1 MSDTSFTAAA
11 AGARRV
17 PELPFP
23 LSRHTD
29 PVSVVLGARVI
40 VRFALDERGQ
50 HGPVVSDAI
59 GQLVSVDP
67 LRIRLQSRS
76 RGAAGRGDSQHL
88 ARQSSATSAA
98 HGGAGEGTAGV
109 GNNASEVVEIP
120 ADKVVVLKTLSA
132 KPVRNSDIRNVESA
146 IAEAFPGLEHREIG
160 GWLARAGDGI
170 TERSN
175 SAVPLGPGASTQ
187 PVPLEEI
194 RAFYDAHELP
204 TQLLLPDRIGRAAEG
219 IAGDRGP
226 EIIIMTREL
235 EATEI
240 GALIEDLPAPRT
252 DGVLEFSVDDEPDE
266 QWLSMYHFRGQ
277 PLPRH
282 ALELLCQ
289 RIEGSLGFGRL
300 TIDGQLAAI
309 TRGTVTEGG
318 PHRWLGYSA
327 VEVAAPFRRQGLGT
341 YLGAQM
347 LAWGEQ
353 QGADRAYLEVIES
366 NAAGRGLYHR
376 LGFSEHH
383 RHRSLRLD

>member
-1 MSDTSFTAAA
+1 MIDTSFTAAA

-17 PELPFP
+17 PDLPFP

-40 VRFALDERGQ
+40 VRYALDESGQ
-50 HGPVVSDAI
+50 HGPKVSDAI
-59 GQLVSVDP
+59 GQLLSVNP
-67 LRIRLQSRS
+67 LRIRPQTRTT
-76 RGAAGRGDSQHL
+76 GNAPGDPAQC
-88 ARQSSATSAA
+88 
-98 HGGAGEGTAGV
+98 V
-109 GNNASEVVEIP
+109 PEVVEIP

-175 SAVPLGPGASTQ
+175 SAVPLGPSASTH

-194 RAFYDAHELP
+194 RAFYAQHNLP
-204 TQLLLPDRIGRAAEG
+204 TQLLLPDRLGRTAEG
-219 IAGDRGP
+219 LPGTRGP
-226 EIIIMTREL
+226 EIIIMTRDLDPHSAMASSAMASAESY
-235 EATEI
+235 AP
-240 GALIEDLPAPRT
+240 GAEVAPPQGIEGT
-252 DGVLEFSVDDEPDE
+252 VEFRVDDEPDE

-282 ALELLCQ
+282 ALELLSA

-300 TIDGQLAAI
+300 TVDGELAAI

-318 PHRWLGYSA
+318 PHHWLGYSA
-327 VEVAAPFRRQGLGT
+327 VEVAHPFRRRGLGT
-341 YLGAQM
+341 YLGARM
-347 LAWGEQ
+347 LDWGRQ

-366 NAAGRGLYHR
+366 NTAGRGLYHR

-383 RHRSLRLD
+383 RHRSLRVE

>member
-1 MSDTSFTAAA
+1 MTDTSFTAAA

-40 VRFALDERGQ
+40 VRYALEEQGQ
-50 HGPVVSDAI
+50 HGPLVSDAI
-59 GQLVSVDP
+59 GQLVSIDP
-67 LRIRLQSRS
+67 LRIQPQSRNT
-76 RGAAGRGDSQHL
+76 GTDGR
-88 ARQSSATSAA
+88 
-98 HGGAGEGTAGV
+98 
-109 GNNASEVVEIP
+109 ASKVVEIP
-120 ADKVVVLKTLSA
+120 AEKVVVLKTLSA
-132 KPVRNSDIRNVESA
+132 KPVRNSDIRNVETA

-175 SAVPLGPGASTQ
+175 SAVPLGPNAAMQ

-194 RAFYDAHELP
+194 RAFYTAHDLP
-204 TQLLLPDRIGRAAEG
+204 TQLLLPDRLGRSAES
-219 IAGDRGP
+219 IAGQRGP

-235 EATEI
+235 DGPTANPAEALT
-240 GALIEDLPAPRT
+240 IEGT
-252 DGVLEFSVDDEPDE
+252 VEFRVDEDPDE

-282 ALELLCQ
+282 ALELLCA
-289 RIEGSLGFGRL
+289 RIDGSLGFGRL
-300 TIDGQLAAI
+300 TVDGHLAAI

-318 PHRWLGYSA
+318 PYRWLGYSA
-327 VEVAAPFRRQGLGT
+327 VEVAEPFRRKGLGT
-341 YLGAQM
+341 HLGAKM
-347 LAWGEQ
+347 LEWGAQ
-353 QGADRAYLEVIES
+353 QGADRAYLEVIET
-366 NAAGRGLYHR
+366 NTAGRGLYHR

-383 RHRSLRLD
+383 RHRSLLVD

>member
-1 MSDTSFTAAA
+1 MTDTSFTAAA

-17 PELPFP
+17 PDLPFP

-40 VRFALDERGQ
+40 VRYALDEPGQ
-50 HGPVVSDAI
+50 HGPKVSDAI
-59 GQLVSVDP
+59 GQLLSVNP
-67 LRIRLQSRS
+67 LRIRPQTRTT
-76 RGAAGRGDSQHL
+76 GNAPGDPAQY
-88 ARQSSATSAA
+88 
-98 HGGAGEGTAGV
+98 V
-109 GNNASEVVEIP
+109 PEVVEIP

-175 SAVPLGPGASTQ
+175 SAVPLGPSASTQ
-187 PVPLEEI
+187 PVPLDEI
-194 RAFYDAHELP
+194 RAFYAQHNLP
-204 TQLLLPDRIGRAAEG
+204 TQLLLPDRLGRTAEG
-219 IAGDRGP
+219 LPGTRGP
-226 EIIIMTREL
+226 EIIIMTRDLDPHSAMASSAMASAESY
-235 EATEI
+235 AP
-240 GALIEDLPAPRT
+240 GAEVAPPQGIEGT
-252 DGVLEFSVDDEPDE
+252 VEFRVDEEPDE

-282 ALELLCQ
+282 ALELLSA

-300 TIDGQLAAI
+300 TVDGELAAI

-318 PHRWLGYSA
+318 PHHWLGYSA
-327 VEVAAPFRRQGLGT
+327 VEVAHPFRRRGLGT
-341 YLGAQM
+341 YLGARM
-347 LAWGEQ
+347 LDWGRQ

-366 NAAGRGLYHR
+366 NTAGRGLYHR

-383 RHRSLRLD
+383 RHRSLRVE

>member
-1 MSDTSFTAAA
+1 MTDTSFTAAA

-17 PELPFP
+17 PDLPFP

-40 VRFALDERGQ
+40 VRYALDEPGQ
-50 HGPVVSDAI
+50 HGPKVSDAI
-59 GQLVSVDP
+59 GQLLSVNP
-67 LRIRLQSRS
+67 LRIRPQTRTT
-76 RGAAGRGDSQHL
+76 GNAPGDPAQC
-88 ARQSSATSAA
+88 
-98 HGGAGEGTAGV
+98 V
-109 GNNASEVVEIP
+109 PEVVEIP

-175 SAVPLGPGASTQ
+175 SAVPLGPSASTQ
-187 PVPLEEI
+187 PVPLDEI
-194 RAFYDAHELP
+194 RAFYAQHNLP
-204 TQLLLPDRIGRAAEG
+204 TQLLLPDRLGRTAEG
-219 IAGDRGP
+219 LPGTRGP
-226 EIIIMTREL
+226 EIIIMTRDLDPHSAMASAESY
-235 EATEI
+235 AP
-240 GALIEDLPAPRT
+240 GAEVAPPQGIEGT
-252 DGVLEFSVDDEPDE
+252 VEFRVDEEPDE

-282 ALELLCQ
+282 ALELLSA
-289 RIEGSLGFGRL
+289 RIEGSLSFGRL
-300 TIDGQLAAI
+300 TVDGELAAI

-318 PHRWLGYSA
+318 PHHWLGYSA
-327 VEVAAPFRRQGLGT
+327 VEVAHPFRRRGLGT
-341 YLGAQM
+341 YLGARM
-347 LAWGEQ
+347 LDWGRQ

-366 NAAGRGLYHR
+366 NTAGRGLYHR

-383 RHRSLRLD
+383 RHRNLRVV

>member
-1 MSDTSFTAAA
+1 MTDTSFTAAA

-17 PELPFP
+17 PDLPFP

-40 VRFALDERGQ
+40 VRYALDEPGQ
-50 HGPVVSDAI
+50 HGPKVSDAI
-59 GQLVSVDP
+59 GQLLSVNP
-67 LRIRLQSRS
+67 LRIRPQTRTTGNAPGDPAQS
-76 RGAAGRGDSQHL
+76 
-88 ARQSSATSAA
+88 
-98 HGGAGEGTAGV
+98 V
-109 GNNASEVVEIP
+109 PEVVEIP

-175 SAVPLGPGASTQ
+175 SAVPLGPSASTQ

-194 RAFYDAHELP
+194 RAFYAQHNLP
-204 TQLLLPDRIGRAAEG
+204 TQLLLPDRLGRTAEG
-219 IAGDRGP
+219 LPGTRGP
-226 EIIIMTREL
+226 EIIIMTRDLDPHSAMVSSAMASAESY
-235 EATEI
+235 AP
-240 GALIEDLPAPRT
+240 GAEVAPPQGIEGT
-252 DGVLEFSVDDEPDE
+252 VEFRVDDEPDE

-282 ALELLCQ
+282 ALELLSA

-300 TIDGQLAAI
+300 TVDGELAAI

-318 PHRWLGYSA
+318 PHHWLGYSA
-327 VEVAAPFRRQGLGT
+327 VEVTHPFRRRGLGT
-341 YLGAQM
+341 YLGARM
-347 LAWGEQ
+347 LDWGRQ

-366 NAAGRGLYHR
+366 NTAGRGLYHR

-383 RHRSLRLD
+383 RHRSLRVE